1 MQKSIR
7 SSALIAILTL
17 AAVPAVRAD
26 QTGCNPHPQVV
37 TVAPPSTLA
46 ILVSTVVLYL
56 GA

>member
-7 SSALIAILTL
+7 SFALVATLAL

-26 QTGCNPHPQVV
+26 QTGCNPHPQAA
-37 TVAPPSTLA
+37 TVAAPSTLMTY
-46 ILVSTVVLYL
+46 IYVVLSYF

>member
-7 SSALIAILTL
+7 SFALIAALTV

-37 TVAPPSTLA
+37 TASTFS
-46 ILVSTVVLYL
+46 ILVSTVIAYL